1 MSDDSRE
8 MGVEFGELTED
19 LEDEEFP
26 VGKGALLDDYGD
38 REITMED
45 DSTTLAELIEPLGVS
60 EFEDPQAVQRSVVTM
75 IGEEA
80 VGRKGY
86 SDRGGQGGDEADGA
100 ESI

>member
-8 MGVEFGELTED
+8 MGVEFGGLIEELD
-19 LEDEEFP
+19 DEEFP
-26 VGKGALLDDYGD
+26 VGKEALLDDYGD
-38 REITMED
+38 REITMEN
-45 DSTTLAELIEPLGVS
+45 DSTTLAELIEPLGVA
-60 EFEDPQAVQRSVVTM
+60 EFEDPQAVQRSIVNM

-86 SDRGGQGGDEADGA
+86 SDRGGQGSDEADGA